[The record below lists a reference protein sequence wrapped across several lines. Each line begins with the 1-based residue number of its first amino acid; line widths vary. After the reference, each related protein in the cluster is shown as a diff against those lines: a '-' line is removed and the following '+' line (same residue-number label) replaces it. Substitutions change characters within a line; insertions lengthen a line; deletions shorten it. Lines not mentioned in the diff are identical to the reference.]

1 MISLLTS
8 LGASGITLII
18 GRIYTGGGNF
28 VRLSSETVQGTAP
41 HPPRLHQ
48 KTRTPPHPHPGRVN
62 PNHQLPTR
70 GELPLGASPRRAPL
84 RVPLEAPRGQEEGG
98 RAAGVLQSTDNQTR

>member
-1 MISLLTS
+1 MGRVGCVISLLTS

-41 HPPRLHQ
+41 GVRPFVCPWR
-48 KTRTPPHPHPGRVN
+48 
-62 PNHQLPTR
+62 
-70 GELPLGASPRRAPL
+70 
-84 RVPLEAPRGQEEGG
+84 PLEGRRREGG
-98 RAAGVLQSTDNQTR
+98 LLGCCRVETIKPDDLGTLPFKPLPEIT